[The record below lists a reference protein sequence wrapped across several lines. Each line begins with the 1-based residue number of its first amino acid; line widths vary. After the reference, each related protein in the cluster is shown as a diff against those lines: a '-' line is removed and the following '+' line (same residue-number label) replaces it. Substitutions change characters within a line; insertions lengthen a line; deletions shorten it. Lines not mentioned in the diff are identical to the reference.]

1 MTLAITPLVSRP
13 QRPISAMLLAAA
25 LVSSGCSTVE
35 GFLAGD
41 KVDYRSQSAKTA
53 PLEVPPDLTQLQRE
67 GRYQPQ
73 GTGTVSASSFGTA
86 ATPAPGAT
94 TPVSTVAPNAIGNMR
109 LVREGNQ
116 RWLVVPMPAEQLWPQ
131 LRSFWQERGFTLA
144 VDNPEAGVM
153 ETDWAENRSK
163 IPQDIIRRTVG
174 RVLDSLYDTG
184 ERDRFRIRVERTP
197 AGSDVFIS
205 HRGMIEV
212 YTTDRKEQTTWTS
225 RPSDPQLEAEFLSRL
240 MVKLGAKEDVARA
253 VATSA
258 AATPVVAAPRA
269 RLLTG
274 QPAATLQV
282 DEGFDRAWRRVG
294 LTLDRSGFTVEDRDR
309 AGGLYF
315 VRYVDP
321 KDAATAEPG
330 FFAKLFS
337 FGRPDPAK
345 APARYRIAVKGE
357 GDRTQVSVQNAQGG
371 PENGAVGQR
380 IVALLV
386 DDLK

>member
-1 MTLAITPLVSRP
+1 MHPVTASLPSTRRTAVALLT
-13 QRPISAMLLAAA
+13 AALAAG
-25 LVSSGCSTVE
+25 GCSTID
-35 GFLAGD
+35 GFLSGD
-41 KVDYRSQSAKTA
+41 KIDYKSQSAKTA
-53 PLEVPPDLTQLQRE
+53 PLEVPPDLTQLQRD

-73 GTGTVSASSFGTA
+73 SGGSVSASSFGSATTTPSAA
-86 ATPAPGAT
+86 ATTA
-94 TPVSTVAPNAIGNMR
+94 SNSVAPTAIGEMR
-109 LVREGNQ
+109 VMREGNQ
-116 RWLVVPMPAEQLWPQ
+116 RWLAVPIAAEQLWPQ
-131 LRSFWQERGFTLA
+131 LRSFWQERGFSL
-144 VDNPEAGVM
+144 VIDNPEAGVM
-153 ETDWAENRSK
+153 ETDWAENRAK
-163 IPQDIIRRTVG
+163 IPQDIIRRTLG

-184 ERDRFRIRVERTP
+184 ERDRFRVRVERSGSGN
-197 AGSDVFIS
+197 GSDVFIS

-212 YTTDRKEQTTWTS
+212 YTTDRKEQTTWTQ

-240 MVKLGAKEDVARA
+240 MVKLGAKEEVART
-253 VATSA
+253 VAASPVTTS
-258 AATPVVAAPRA
+258 APRA
-269 RLLTG
+269 RLLAN
-274 QPAATLQV
+274 QPAASLQV

-330 FFAKLFS
+330 FFTKLFN
-337 FGRPDPAK
+337 FGRSDPAQ
-345 APARYRIAVKGE
+345 APGRYRIAVKGE
-357 GDRTQVSVQNAQGG
+357 GALTTVSVQNAQGG